1 MLFGN
6 YSLSLS
12 KLSSKNSGKYSKKYT
27 KNKCVSFNEGEN
39 EKIYHIY
46 TAWMELGLDMV
57 TNILNIKYNMY
68 NDSYIH

>member
-1 MLFGN
+1 MGN
-6 YSLSLS
+6 IL
-12 KLSSKNSGKYSKKYT
+12 KNIQKTSA
-27 KNKCVSFNEGEN
+27 NEGEN

-57 TNILNIKYNMY
+57 TNILNIKYKMY